1 MTNAYQHLRDT
12 FTRLSRFSHLSAIT
26 GWDMQTQMP
35 AGGSQA
41 RAEALAELSVLMH
54 QTLTAPQV
62 ADWIEQAKSEDL
74 NPEQQ
79 ANLAEITRRY
89 QQAVILPEKFVSA
102 KSLAGMQCEHAWRT
116 QRPNNDW
123 DGFVKNFAPVVE
135 LSREE
140 AQIRAE
146 KTNVS
151 RYDALLDLYEP
162 GMTSARLD
170 TIFADVKSWLP
181 DLLKNIVEKQ
191 KTESTLAAQGPFAID
206 KQRALGIE
214 IMQVLGFDFNHGRL
228 DVSAHPF
235 CGGVPEDVRI
245 TTRYTED
252 DFLSALLGIVHE
264 TGHARYE
271 QNLPKQWAGQ
281 PIGEARSTAIHES
294 QSLFFEMQLAR
305 SEPFL
310 AFLRPYVQKAF
321 GDQPAF
327 EQGNFLRMNQRVEA
341 GFIRID
347 ADEVSYPA
355 HVILRYEIERALIEG
370 EIEVQHIPELWNEKM
385 QSYLGLNTQGNF
397 RDGCMQDIH
406 WTDGAFG
413 YFPTYT
419 LGAMYAAQ
427 LFASAKNALPDLD
440 QQILRGDLSA
450 LSGWLRQNIWQH
462 GSRFDTDTLIQNA
475 SGETLNP
482 SFFRRH
488 LEQRYLG

>member
-74 NPEQQ
+74 NPDQQ
-79 ANLAEITRRY
+79 ANLAEIARRY

-235 CGGVPEDVRI
+235 CGGVPE
-245 TTRYTED
+245 Y
-252 DFLSALLGIVHE
+252 H
-264 TGHARYE
+264 
-271 QNLPKQWAGQ
+271 
-281 PIGEARSTAIHES
+281 
-294 QSLFFEMQLAR
+294 
-305 SEPFL
+305 
-310 AFLRPYVQKAF
+310 
-321 GDQPAF
+321 
-327 EQGNFLRMNQRVEA
+327 
-341 GFIRID
+341 
-347 ADEVSYPA
+347 
-355 HVILRYEIERALIEG
+355 
-370 EIEVQHIPELWNEKM
+370 
-385 QSYLGLNTQGNF
+385 
-397 RDGCMQDIH
+397 
-406 WTDGAFG
+406 
-413 YFPTYT
+413 T
-419 LGAMYAAQ
+419 LY
-427 LFASAKNALPDLD
+427 
-440 QQILRGDLSA
+440 
-450 LSGWLRQNIWQH
+450 
-462 GSRFDTDTLIQNA
+462 
-475 SGETLNP
+475 
-482 SFFRRH
+482 RR
-488 LEQRYLG
+488 

>member
-54 QTLTAPQV
+54 QTLTAPQI
-62 ADWIEQAKSEDL
+62 AGWIEQAKSEDL

-79 ANLAEITRRY
+79 ANLAEIARRY

-271 QNLPKQWAGQ
+271 QYLPKQWAGQ

-310 AFLRPYVQKAF
+310 EFLRPYVQKAF

-327 EQGNFLRMNQRVEA
+327 EKGNFLRMNQRVEA

-370 EIEVQHIPELWNEKM
+370 EIEVQHIPDLWNEKM

>member
-12 FTRLSRFSHLSAIT
+12 FTRLSRLSHLSAIT

-54 QTLTAPQV
+54 QTLTAPQI

-74 NPEQQ
+74 TPEQQ
-79 ANLAEITRRY
+79 ANLAEIARRY

-116 QRPNNDW
+116 QRPENDW

-191 KTESTLAAQGPFAID
+191 KTESTLTAQGPFAID

-310 AFLRPYVQKAF
+310 EFLRPYVQKAF
-321 GDQPAF
+321 GDQSAF

-370 EIEVQHIPELWNEKM
+370 EIEVRHIPELWNEKM
-385 QSYLGLNTQGNF
+385 HSYLGLNTQGNF

-440 QQILRGDLSA
+440 QHILRGDLSA
-450 LSGWLRQNIWQH
+450 LSDWLRQNIWQH
-462 GSRFDTDTLIQNA
+462 GSRFDTDTLIRNA

>member
-79 ANLAEITRRY
+79 ANLAEIARRY
-89 QQAVILPEKFVSA
+89 EQAVILPEKFVSA

-310 AFLRPYVQKAF
+310 EFLRPYVQKAF

-327 EQGNFLRMNQRVEA
+327 EQSNFLRMNQRVEA

-370 EIEVQHIPELWNEKM
+370 EIEVQHIPDLWNEKM
-385 QSYLGLNTQGNF
+385 HSYLGLNTQGNF

-427 LFASAKNALPDLD
+427 LFASAKNALQDLD